1 MKKYLKNNLLIGY
14 KVSPLSKAKIS
25 LPLLAL
31 FTLIALPVG
40 NLGRLFS
47 FQVLDAQTAC
57 IAIFTLF
64 LFPALL
70 EESFFRGLL
79 IPSETRQNGRKA
91 ILLFTLLSASL
102 FTLWHPLNALTIN
115 PGAQTLFCDPYFL
128 CIVFCLGIV
137 CSLSYIFSRS
147 LWVPIII
154 HWLTVVVWVIF
165 LGGRN
170 LLLK

>member
-1 MKKYLKNNLLIGY
+1 MKKYLKNNLLAGY
-14 KVSPLSKAKIS
+14 RGSPLNNAKIS
-25 LPLLAL
+25 LTLLAL
-31 FTLIALPVG
+31 FPLIALPVG
-40 NLGRLFS
+40 TFGNLFS
-47 FQVLDAQTAC
+47 FQLLDAQTAC
-57 IAIFTLF
+57 IAIFALF

-79 IPSETRQNGRKA
+79 VPIKTRENGKKA
-91 ILLFTLLSASL
+91 IFLFTLLSASL

-115 PGAQTLFCDPYFL
+115 PGAQALFCDPYFL
-128 CIVFCLGIV
+128 CIVFCLGIA

-170 LLLK
+170 LLLQ